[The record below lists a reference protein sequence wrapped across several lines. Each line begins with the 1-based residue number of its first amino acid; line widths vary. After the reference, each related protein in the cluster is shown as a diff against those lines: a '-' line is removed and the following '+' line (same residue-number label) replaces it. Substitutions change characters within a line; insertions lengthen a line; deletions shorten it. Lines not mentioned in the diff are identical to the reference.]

1 LNEES
6 GGLVE
11 QKKNCSTK
19 PPKNLQSVANF
30 NYQES
35 ERYYQEEIRLAT
47 SDPEKLEHLYQ
58 EAQQEGSLEDFQ
70 AALLACY
77 EKAPDNLLYA
87 AWFYRM
93 QQSVQIID
101 KPRRTINWA
110 LAIPLS
116 ILTGLIFWVL
126 SDFEVFVFWDDLPH
140 LALLWSP
147 IATMSALVFM
157 AVTAKKNQMR
167 AVALG
172 IGLLATAAYA
182 MLFAPGL
189 DESWKSTQYIGLAAI
204 HIPLL
209 CWIALGISVLGFK
222 SSTKNRFAFLIKSI
236 EVIITAGLY
245 LIAGLA
251 LGGITIGMFEAL
263 SISLPD
269 LWLRLIAAG
278 GFGLLPVLA
287 VASVYDPR
295 VSPEEQDFDQGLSK
309 FIATMMR
316 LLLPLTL
323 GVLAIYIVVIP
334 FNFMEPFE
342 NRDVLIVYNL
352 MLFAIMGLLVG
363 ATPIH
368 ASDLSPQLQKWLR
381 IGILAVAVLAGLVSI
396 YALSATAYRT
406 IDSGITM
413 NRLTILGWNSINIGI
428 LIGLI
433 YKQWKEGRE
442 QWIPALQTVFVLGT
456 NAYVL
461 WTAFLLLAVPWLF

>member
-1 LNEES
+1 MDLI
-6 GGLVE
+6 
-11 QKKNCSTK
+11 
-19 PPKNLQSVANF
+19 A
-30 NYQES
+30 
-35 ERYYQEEIRLAT
+35 EIQDAC
-47 SDPEKLEHLYQ
+47 SDPQKLEDLYQ
-58 EAQQEGSLEDFQ
+58 EVQQKGNLEGFQ

-77 EKAPDNLLYA
+77 EEVPDNLLYA

-93 QQSVQIID
+93 QQSAPPLEKLQ
-101 KPRRTINWA
+101 RTINWA

-116 ILTGLIFWVL
+116 ILTGLIFWVF
-126 SDFEVFVFWDDLPH
+126 SDFEYFVFWDDIPS

-157 AVTAKKNQMR
+157 AVAAKKNQMR

-172 IGLLATAAYA
+172 IGLLATATYA
-182 MLFAPGL
+182 MLLGPSL
-189 DESWKSTQYIGLAAI
+189 DESWKTTQYIGLAAI

-209 CWIALGISVLGFK
+209 CLIALGISVLGFK
-222 SSTKNRFAFLIKSI
+222 SSTADRFAFLIKSI

-245 LIAGLA
+245 LIAGMVF
-251 LGGITIGMFEAL
+251 GGITIGMFEAL

-287 VASVYDPR
+287 IASVYNPT
-295 VSPEEQDFDQGLSK
+295 VSPKEQDFEQGLSK

-323 GVLAIYIVVIP
+323 GVLVVYIFVIP
-334 FNFMEPFE
+334 FNFWEPFE

-352 MLFAIMGLLVG
+352 MLFAIMGLLLG
-363 ATPIH
+363 ATPFQN
-368 ASDLSPQLQKWLR
+368 SDLSLKMQKWLR
-381 IGILAVAVLAGLVSI
+381 TGILAVAILAVLVSI
-396 YALSATAYRT
+396 YALSATVYRT
-406 IDSGITM
+406 IDGGITM
-413 NRLTILGWNSINIGI
+413 NRLTILGWNGINITI

-433 YKQWKEGRE
+433 YKQWKDGRE
-442 QWIPALQTVFVLGT
+442 QWVPAIQTVFNLGT

-461 WTAFLLLAVPWLF
+461 WTAFLLLAVPWLFW